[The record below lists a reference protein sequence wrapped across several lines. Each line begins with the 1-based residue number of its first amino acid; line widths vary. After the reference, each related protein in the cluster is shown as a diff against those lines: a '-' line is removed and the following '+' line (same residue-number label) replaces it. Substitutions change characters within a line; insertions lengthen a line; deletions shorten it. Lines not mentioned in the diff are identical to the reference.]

1 MSAGGSILREDPYAP
16 PPLTN
21 APDDDKTY
29 GTYSIDPNLIRE
41 NYIHRKYARGLP
53 LPERVS
59 QAAFR
64 GDDGTALQTALE
76 VGKGSLRSIRSSQ
89 GGPTPAFRQ
98 AVHAAEQRDYLIWA
112 ESTGK
117 LIAEARF
124 DQPWE
129 RDGRRGESEHQV
141 YYDPET
147 GRWWKRNL
155 LNFHDGSISAYLERL
170 AAQKLLFPDLA
181 PRFEGI
187 STFDWEVVPVISQ
200 PDAVGVEPTD
210 EEISDHLANL
220 GFHEVFG
227 TGAGMTTA
235 HRLAVEAGLK
245 PPRLSTA
252 ERRVGFLLPEEG
264 IWLEDVHGENAVVA
278 QNDLVNVF
286 DPVTY
291 FLEASKLPLVEF
303 HRRP

>member
-1 MSAGGSILREDPYAP
+1 MPAGKPLRR
-16 PPLTN
+16 PPLLTG
-21 APDDDKTY
+21 APDGDTTC
-29 GTYSIDPNLIRE
+29 GTFSIDPNLIRE
-41 NYIHRKYARGLP
+41 NYIIRKYARGLP

-64 GDDGTALQTALE
+64 GDDGIALKAALE
-76 VGKGSLRSIRSSQ
+76 VGTGSLRSIRPPQ
-89 GGPTPAFRQ
+89 GGTTTAFRQ
-98 AVHAAEQRDYLIWA
+98 AVHAAEQRDYLTWA
-112 ESTGK
+112 KAAGK
-117 LIAEARF
+117 LIDMARF
-124 DQPWE
+124 NQPWE

-147 GRWWKRNL
+147 GFWWKRNL

-187 STFDWEVVPVISQ
+187 SNFDGQVVPVISQ

-210 EEISDHLANL
+210 GEVGDHLTNL
-220 GFHEVFG
+220 GFLEVFE
-227 TGAGMTTA
+227 TGDGMTNA

-245 PPRLSTA
+245 PPPLSTA
-252 ERRVGFLLPEEG
+252 ERRIGFLLVEEG

-278 QNDLVNVF
+278 QNELVNVF

-291 FLEASKLPLVEF
+291 FLDASKLPLVEF
-303 HRRP
+303 HRHP